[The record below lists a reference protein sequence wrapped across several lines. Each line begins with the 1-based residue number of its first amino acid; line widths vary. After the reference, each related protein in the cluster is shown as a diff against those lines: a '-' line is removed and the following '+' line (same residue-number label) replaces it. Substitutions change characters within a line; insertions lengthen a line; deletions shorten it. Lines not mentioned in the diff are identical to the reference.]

1 MACSSAE
8 CLDTHRLVSKLHAQ
22 SSLQRTTLCSE
33 HTPVFC
39 IVCASVQ
46 VHLPRHNASIVT
58 AAPHLKCAAVNARL
72 QVGIILLQLL
82 NVSLAVLVQAL

>member
-1 MACSSAE
+1 MF
-8 CLDTHRLVSKLHAQ
+8 
-22 SSLQRTTLCSE
+22 RTYTC
-33 HTPVFC
+33 FC

-58 AAPHLKCAAVNARL
+58 AAPHLKYAAVNARL

>member
-1 MACSSAE
+1 MLNQACREPHYVQNIHLFSA
-8 CLDTHRLVSKLHAQ
+8 L
-22 SSLQRTTLCSE
+22 
-33 HTPVFC
+33 
-39 IVCASVQ
+39 SVQ

-58 AAPHLKCAAVNARL
+58 AAPHLKCAAVNVRL